1 MYLEK
6 AHVKVIGTKY
16 GNGPKE
22 KDKKGAILSEF
33 IFDDGIQSKDLSKFL
48 QSLQED
54 QGHRFCGETTCNITI
69 DTSKE
74 Y

>member
-16 GNGPKE
+16 QEGGKA
-22 KDKKGAILSEF
+22 KKGQTLSEF
-33 IFDDGIQSKDLSKFL
+33 KFDDGISSKDLSKFL
-48 QSLQED
+48 ENLQEEHH
-54 QGHRFCGETTCNITI
+54 HRFCGEAVCNITI
-69 DTSKE
+69 DTTRE

>member
-16 GNGPKE
+16 EHGPSRRE
-22 KDKKGAILSEF
+22 KKGATLSEF
-33 IFDDGIQSKDLSKFL
+33 KFDDGIQSKDLSKFL

-69 DTSKE
+69 DTAQE
-74 Y
+74 

>member
-22 KDKKGAILSEF
+22 KDKDGVILSEF
-33 IFDDGIQSKDLSKFL
+33 KFDDGIQS
-48 QSLQED
+48 
-54 QGHRFCGETTCNITI
+54 
-69 DTSKE
+69 
-74 Y
+74 

>member
-6 AHVKVIGTKY
+6 AHVKVIGTQY
-16 GNGPKE
+16 GKGPKE

-33 IFDDGIQSKDLSKFL
+33 KFDDGIQSKDLSKFL

-69 DTSKE
+69 DTAQE
-74 Y
+74 

>member
-6 AHVKVIGTKY
+6 AHIKVIGTQY
-16 GNGPKE
+16 GRGPKE

-33 IFDDGIQSKDLSKFL
+33 KFDDGIQSKDLSKFL

-69 DTSKE
+69 DTAQE
-74 Y
+74 

>member
-6 AHVKVIGTKY
+6 AHIKVIGTKY
-16 GNGPKE
+16 EHGPSRKE
-22 KDKKGAILSEF
+22 KKGATLSEF
-33 IFDDGIQSKDLSKFL
+33 KFDDGIQSKDLSKFL

-69 DTSKE
+69 DTAQE
-74 Y
+74 

>member
-1 MYLEK
+1 MYIENTK
-6 AHVKVIGTKY
+6 IKVIGTKY
-16 GNGPKE
+16 ERGGKE
-22 KDKKGAILSEF
+22 KKNATLSEF
-33 IFDDGIQSKDLSKFL
+33 NFDDGIQSKDLSKFL

>member
-22 KDKKGAILSEF
+22 KDKKGVILSEF
-33 IFDDGIQSKDLSKFL
+33 KFDDGIQSKDLSKFL

-69 DTSKE
+69 DTAQE
-74 Y
+74 

>member
-1 MYLEK
+1 M
-6 AHVKVIGTKY
+6 VK
-16 GNGPKE
+16 
-22 KDKKGAILSEF
+22 KKKNATLSEF
-33 IFDDGIQSKDLSKFL
+33 NFDDGIQSKDLSKFL

-74 Y
+74 

>member
-6 AHVKVIGTKY
+6 ANIKVIGTKY
-16 GNGPKE
+16 GNGPSE
-22 KDKKGAILSEF
+22 KDKKGVTLSEF
-33 IFDDGIQSKDLSKFL
+33 KFDDGIQSKDLSKFL

-69 DTSKE
+69 DTAQE
-74 Y
+74 

>member
-16 GNGPKE
+16 GSGPKE

-33 IFDDGIQSKDLSKFL
+33 KFDDGIQCKDLSKFL
-48 QSLQED
+48 EDLQEN
-54 QGHRFCGETTCNITI
+54 QHHRFSGEAICNIVI
-69 DTSKE
+69 DTTQE
-74 Y
+74 

>member
-16 GNGPKE
+16 GNGPSE
-22 KDKKGAILSEF
+22 KDKKGAVLSEF
-33 IFDDGIQSKDLSKFL
+33 KFDDGIQSKELSKFL
-48 QSLQED
+48 ENLQED
-54 QGHRFCGETTCNITI
+54 GGHRFCGEAVCNIII
-69 DTSKE
+69 DTTRE

>member
-1 MYLEK
+1 MNMV
-6 AHVKVIGTKY
+6 VK
-16 GNGPKE
+16 
-22 KDKKGAILSEF
+22 KKKNATLSEF
-33 IFDDGIQSKDLSKFL
+33 NFDDGIQSKDLSKFL